1 MMDFAVPPASKAAA
15 QLGAREIEKVLK
27 GRETKQL

>member
-1 MMDFAVPPASKAAA
+1 MMDFAVSPAAKKAA
-15 QLGAREIEKVLK
+15 QLGAREIVKVLK

>member
-1 MMDFAVPPASKAAA
+1 MMDFAVSLTAKEVA
-15 QLGAREIEKVLK
+15 QLGAREIEIVLK